1 MAVFDII
8 LFDAD
13 NTLFDFDRAEDEAI
27 GLALKA
33 NGIDATLEI
42 KKRYVR
48 INQGLWKAFE
58 KGDISKD
65 QIMSRRFKELFEEL
79 SIDADGKK
87 CNADYL
93 DALCEGSFLIPGA
106 LELCHELSREH
117 KLYIVTNGVSK
128 TQHKRINKSSIKEYF
143 QGVFVSEDVGYQKPQ
158 VEYFNYV
165 FEKLAP
171 VDKSRVLIVGD
182 SLSSDIKGGI
192 NAGIATCWY
201 NPKGLKNLEGLY
213 IDYEIKNLQELFKIV
228 R

>member
-1 MAVFDII
+1 MAVFDVI

-27 GLALKA
+27 GIALKA
-33 NGIDATLEI
+33 NGIEPTLEI
-42 KKRYVR
+42 KKRYVS
-48 INQGLWKAFE
+48 INDGLWKAFE
-58 KGDISKD
+58 KGEINKE
-65 QIMSRRFKELFEEL
+65 QIMNRRFKELFEEL

-93 DALCEGSFLIPGA
+93 EALGEGSFLIPGA
-106 LELCHELSREH
+106 IELCQELSREH

-128 TQHKRINKSSIKEYF
+128 TQHKRINKSTIKDYF

-158 VEYFNYV
+158 VEYFDYV
-165 FEKLAP
+165 FEKLAL
-171 VDKSRVLIVGD
+171 VDKSRILLVGD

-192 NAGIATCWY
+192 NAGITTCWY
-201 NPKGLKNLEGLY
+201 NPKGLKNPEGLY
-213 IDYEIKNLQELFKIV
+213 IDFEIQTLEQVLEIV